1 MESLELERGKTLS
14 FLIFN
19 NIRTIKL
26 FIMTQ
31 LVYLNKK
38 NCTVDFIS
46 NRNNVIV
53 TITYPELGLADESTG
68 TCDVFRNVA
77 MNKKYFNQINS
88 MGYVEGRLRRADDG
102 LWLFEGFN
110 FK

>member
-1 MESLELERGKTLS
+1 VGKFLS
-14 FLIFN
+14 NTGGVAPLIFN
-19 NIRTIKL
+19 KRRTIKF

-31 LVYLNKK
+31 LVYLDKK
-38 NCTVDFIS
+38 NCTVDYIS

-53 TITYPELGLADESTG
+53 TITTLELDA
-68 TCDVFRNVA
+68 FRNVA

-88 MGYVEGRLRRADDG
+88 VGYVEGRLRRADDG

>member
-1 MESLELERGKTLS
+1 MVSGKIVKCKYKGALPP
-14 FLIFN
+14 LIFN
-19 NIRTIKL
+19 KRRTIKF

-31 LVYLNKK
+31 LVYLDKK
-38 NCTVDFIS
+38 NCTVDYIS

-53 TITYPELGLADESTG
+53 TITTLEL
-68 TCDVFRNVA
+68 DVFRNVA

-88 MGYVEGRLRRADDG
+88 VGYVEGRLRRADDG

>member
-1 MESLELERGKTLS
+1 
-14 FLIFN
+14 
-19 NIRTIKL
+19 
-26 FIMTQ
+26 MTQ
-31 LVYLNKK
+31 LVYLDKK
-38 NCTVDFIS
+38 NCTVDYIS

-53 TITYPELGLADESTG
+53 TITNPEL
-68 TCDVFRNVA
+68 DVFRNVA

-88 MGYVEGRLRRADDG
+88 VGYVEGRLRRADDG

>member
-1 MESLELERGKTLS
+1 
-14 FLIFN
+14 
-19 NIRTIKL
+19 
-26 FIMTQ
+26 MTQ

-53 TITYPELGLADESTG
+53 TITYPELGLADEFTG

-77 MNKKYFNQINS
+77 INKKYFNQINS
-88 MGYVEGRLRRADDG
+88 IGYVEGRLRRADDG
-102 LWLFEGFN
+102 LWLFEGFS
-110 FK
+110 FR

>member
-1 MESLELERGKTLS
+1 MTTG
-14 FLIFN
+14 LIE
-19 NIRTIKL
+19 
-26 FIMTQ
+26 
-31 LVYLNKK
+31 LNKE
-38 NCTVDFIS
+38 NTNVNFIS

-68 TCDVFRNVA
+68 RVDVFRNVA

-88 MGYVEGRLRRADDG
+88 AGYVEGRLRRADDG
-102 LWLFEGFN
+102 LWIFEGFS

>member
-1 MESLELERGKTLS
+1 
-14 FLIFN
+14 
-19 NIRTIKL
+19 
-26 FIMTQ
+26 MTQ
-31 LVYLNKK
+31 LVYLDKK
-38 NCTVDFIS
+38 NCTVDYIS

-53 TITYPELGLADESTG
+53 TITTPEWGLANESTG
-68 TCDVFRNVA
+68 TDGIFRNVA

-88 MGYVEGRLRRADDG
+88 VGYVEGRLRRADDG

>member
-1 MESLELERGKTLS
+1 MIMKTG
-14 FLIFN
+14 LIE
-19 NIRTIKL
+19 
-26 FIMTQ
+26 
-31 LVYLNKK
+31 LNKK

-53 TITYPELGLADESTG
+53 TITYPELGLANESTG
-68 TCDVFRNVA
+68 THDVFRNVA

-88 MGYVEGRLRRADDG
+88 VGYVQGRLIKVEDG
-102 LWLFEGFN
+102 LWIFEGFN